1 MSVPTG
7 APATTRAIGADNNHP
22 TTKLT
27 THSGV
32 ANAML
37 WPSYANVHRGSQRT
51 KRDAIQ
57 SMV

>member
-37 WPSYANVHRGSQRT
+37 
-51 KRDAIQ
+51 
-57 SMV
+57 